1 MTILYLLTAL
11 VAAGEPGAGV
21 RIKAGPDLTKVEV
34 VATLPAALAK
44 QLPAGKLTQEQGEAL
59 LQFVLADTGD
69 DEVAI
74 PHVADIEVVSGIR
87 GLLLG
92 GRLTEDQAM
101 LAVRGF
107 RTLPLLRFDHG
118 PLLARCWELR
128 SNLTSYEGAYV
139 ALAELLEISLLT
151 EDARLARAPGLTCA
165 VEVLPS

>member
-1 MTILYLLTAL
+1 VIVADASVLVTA
-11 VAAGEPGAGV
+11 VTDAGAGGQTA
-21 RIKAGPDLTKVEV
+21 RARLSS
-34 VATLPAALAK
+34 
-44 QLPAGKLTQEQGEAL
+44 
-59 LQFVLADTGD
+59 

-74 PHVADIEVVSGIR
+74 PHLADIEVVSGIR

-92 GRLTEDQAM
+92 GRLTEDQAT

-128 SNLTSYEGAYV
+128 ANLTSYDGAYV

-151 EDARLARAPGLTCA
+151 EDARLARAPGLACT